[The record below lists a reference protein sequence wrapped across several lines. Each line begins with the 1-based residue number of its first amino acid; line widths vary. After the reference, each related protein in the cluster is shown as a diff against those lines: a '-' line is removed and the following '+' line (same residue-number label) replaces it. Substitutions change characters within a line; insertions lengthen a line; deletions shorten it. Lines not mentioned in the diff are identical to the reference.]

1 MINLGTV
8 RVNSALATAVL
19 LLLLVGVSGCS
30 DGRLALGK
38 INGVVTIDGEPLE
51 MGQIVFVTDTRR
63 AFGTIEDGQIVDVTT
78 YQAGD
83 GVAVGNHRVAIRPK
97 VDEAELMK
105 PPSKRSPSKTDV
117 MVPSKYHKAETSGL
131 SVEIKKG
138 TNELQ
143 FELTSN

>member
-1 MINLGTV
+1 MINLGTF
-8 RVNSALATAVL
+8 RGYLALATAVL
-19 LLLLVGVSGCS
+19 LLLLVGFSGCS
-30 DGRLALGK
+30 DSRLALGK

-105 PPSKRSPSKTDV
+105 PPSKRTPSKTDV
-117 MVPSKYHKAETSGL
+117 MVPRKYHKAETSGL
-131 SVEIKKG
+131 TVEIKKG
-138 TNELQ
+138 TNELL